1 MNTHDRLEDQDHDH
15 DRDGDQ
21 ARPASETPSPG
32 SRPLGFWLKV
42 VDRRIAAEIDAIL
55 ADHGVT
61 RRDWRRLDLVAGEVR
76 DERMA
81 ARLDAHPHKLDD
93 LVELGW
99 VSGEP
104 GAWMLTATGR
114 ETLDALTARVQA
126 VRDRVRSSVSDDDY
140 AITVASLEAIAR
152 ELGWDGPVPER
163 DDWRGRRGRRGPR
176 SGGRPGMRRG
186 MGARRGVPPWFA
198 DAPHGG
204 PAHPKGDVHVH
215 VHLHDEGH
223 RRGHGRDWGHHR
235 HGR

>member
-1 MNTHDRLEDQDHDH
+1 MNTHDRFEDHDH
-15 DRDGDQ
+15 DHDHDH
-21 ARPASETPSPG
+21 ASPASETPTPG
-32 SRPLGFWLKV
+32 GRPLGFWLKV

-55 ADHGVT
+55 ADQGVT
-61 RRDWRRLDLVAGEVR
+61 RRDWRRLNLVAGEVR

-104 GAWMLTATGR
+104 GAWVLTATGR

-140 AITVASLEAIAR
+140 AATVASLEAIAR
-152 ELGWDGPVPER
+152 ELGWDGSMPEP
-163 DDWRGRRGRRGPR
+163 DVRRGRRGPR

-186 MGARRGVPPWFA
+186 VGARRGVPPWFA

-204 PAHPKGDVHVH
+204 PARPKGDVHVH
-215 VHLHDEGH
+215 VHLHDDGRRHGH
-223 RRGHGRDWGHHR
+223 RRGHGRDWGQHR
-235 HGR
+235 HDR